1 MNKMAQNTQR
11 KPKTDDKVQI
21 VNTLLGINGSMKEFS
36 QDLEM
41 RLNKAFKSKAGRKY
55 GMSKAQKQSY
65 SKNLAFGKGDYDAV
79 AKDAKQFLNKIRKEL

>member
-36 QDLEM
+36 LVKILKWDSTKRLKAKLEGSM
-41 RLNKAFKSKAGRKY
+41 EWAKHRSSLTQRT
-55 GMSKAQKQSY
+55 
-65 SKNLAFGKGDYDAV
+65 LHLGKV
-79 AKDAKQFLNKIRKEL
+79 IMMQ